1 MRRCRFSS
9 LPCRASLRQL
19 RQPPPVLRGEGRARF
34 TRSGYPYLAPRSSG
48 SPRETGLSFHIFTAI
63 SRKRGSMDE
72 AITSMRRWQTSFLD
86 LTN

>member
-19 RQPPPVLRGEGRARF
+19 RQPPRYSAGKEGLALVAVDESVLGPA
-34 TRSGYPYLAPRSSG
+34 LSG

-63 SRKRGSMDE
+63 SR
-72 AITSMRRWQTSFLD
+72 
-86 LTN
+86 